1 MIQVDGIFVQG
12 GGGGPVIPDFTYTG
26 EYQLVN
32 EEGGNWK
39 LYLITSGTFT
49 PNVNMT
55 VDVCLFGGGQG
66 GRGGYNNSTSWA
78 SGGTPG
84 QPGLST
90 TVMNYILEAGVAY
103 TVTIGAGG
111 DGSTNGANAASP
123 GGSTSFAAITINGG
137 TDNNG
142 ITGPAPEFGEE
153 GQPTQAAIGGR
164 GGTAVAAGTP
174 GGDAGSEFAPEPG
187 GYGGAGGVTTAQ
199 PGGAGSRGATGG
211 QPGRNDNN
219 QLATGGG
226 GGGGGFGASGGGGGG
241 SYDRKAPGV
250 GGTGAPGVV
259 ILRNARG
266 TSTTIEEA
274 AA

>member
-1 MIQVDGIFVQG
+1 MIQVDGIFVQQ

-26 EYQLVN
+26 EYLLVN

-66 GRGGYNNSTSWA
+66 GRGGYSNASGWA
-78 SGGTPG
+78 SGGAPG
-84 QPGLST
+84 QPGPST

-103 TVTIGAGG
+103 AVIIGAGG
-111 DGSTNGANAASP
+111 DGSTNGINAASP

-153 GQPTQAAIGGR
+153 GQPTQAAIGGH
-164 GGTAVAAGTP
+164 GGTSVAAGTP

-187 GYGGAGGVTTAQ
+187 GYGGAGGPNTAQ
-199 PGGAGSRGATGG
+199 PGGTGSRGATGG
-211 QPGRNDNN
+211 QPGRNNGN

-241 SYDRKAPGV
+241 SYNFKTPGA
-250 GGTGAPGVV
+250 GGTGAPGVA
-259 ILRNARG
+259 ILRNASG
-266 TSTTIEEA
+266 VA
-274 AA
+274 A